1 MGDIDKDVETLKKS
15 LKIGGAEKVDENA
28 IIKLLANRNNIMRQ
42 QLRNYYNQKYN
53 RDLVSDLKAELDG
66 KFETAIVALLDDPFI
81 YDAKSLHKAMKGVG
95 TDTDACIEIICTRP
109 NWYLK
114 NIMTAYTNLTGG
126 DLIKDLKS
134 EVKLMGNTGILLC
147 DLLQCQRSE
156 NPTPNKETIEKYA
169 DDLIKGGIQK
179 LGTDEKLFMDIL
191 TKTSTPEL
199 QLLIDTYQK
208 KAGESLL
215 VSIDKEFSG
224 DVKKTLKT
232 IIYANTTPSE
242 YFATRVNEAI
252 TSAGQK
258 DELLMRILITR
269 DEVDMPKIKECYKRL
284 YGKDMVES
292 VKEATLGDYK
302 NLLVEL
308 CDH

>member
-28 IIKLLANRNNIMRQ
+28 IIKLLANRNNLMRQ
-42 QLRNYYNQKYN
+42 QLRNYYNQKFN
-53 RDLVSDLKAELDG
+53 RDLVADLKADLDG
-66 KFETAIVALLDDPFI
+66 KFETAIVALFDD
-81 YDAKSLHKAMKGVG
+81 
-95 TDTDACIEIICTRP
+95 TCIEIICTRP

-134 EVKLMGNTGILLC
+134 EVKLMGNTGTLLC

-156 NPTPNKETIEKYA
+156 NPTPNKEIIEKYA
-169 DDLIKGGIQK
+169 DDLIKGGIQR

-242 YFATRVNEAI
+242 YFASRVNEAI

-269 DEVDMPKIKECYKRL
+269 DEVDMPKIKECYKKL

>member
-1 MGDIDKDVETLKKS
+1 MGDIDKDVVALNNS
-15 LKIGGAEKVDENA
+15 LKAGGAAKVDENA
-28 IIKLLANRNNIMRQ
+28 IIKLLANRSNVMRQ
-42 QLRNYYNQKYN
+42 QLMNYYNNKYH
-53 RDLVSDLKAELDG
+53 RDLVFDLKSELDG
-66 KFETAIVALLDDPFI
+66 KFEAAIIALFDDPYV
-81 YDAKSLHKAMKGVG
+81 YDAKSLHKAMKGTG
-95 TDTDACIEIICTRP
+95 TDTDVCIEIICTRP

-134 EVKLMGNTGILLC
+134 EVKLMGNTGKLLVN
-147 DLLQCQRSE
+147 LLECQRSE
-156 NPTPNKETIEKYA
+156 NANPDKATMEKYA
-169 DDLIKGGIQK
+169 DDLINGGIKK
-179 LGTDEKLFMDIL
+179 LGTDEKLFIDVL
-191 TKTSTPEL
+191 TKTSTVEL
-199 QLLIDTYQK
+199 QMLLDIYQK

-215 VSIDKEFSG
+215 TSIDKEFSG

-242 YFATRVNEAI
+242 YFAGRVNEAI
-252 TSAGQK
+252 TSGGKK

-269 DEVDMPKIKECYKRL
+269 DEVDMPKIKECYKQK

>member
-1 MGDIDKDVETLKKS
+1 MGDIDKDVETLYKS
-15 LKIGGAEKVDENA
+15 LKIGGAQKVDENA
-28 IIKLLANRNNIMRQ
+28 IIKLLANRNNVMRQ
-42 QLRNYYNQKYN
+42 QLRNYYNQKYK
-53 RDLVSDLKAELDG
+53 RDLVTDLKAELDG

-81 YDAKSLHKAMKGVG
+81 YDAKTLHKAMKGVG

-134 EVKLMGNTGILLC
+134 EIQLMGNTGTLLC
-147 DLLQCQRSE
+147 TLLQCQRSE
-156 NPTPNKETIEKYA
+156 NPNPNKETIEKYA
-169 DDLIKGGIQK
+169 DDLIKGGIQR

-199 QLLIDTYQK
+199 QLLIDIYQK

-215 VSIDKEFSG
+215 ASIDKEFIG

-242 YFATRVNEAI
+242 YFASRVNEAI
-252 TSAGQK
+252 TSAGKK

-269 DEVDMPKIKECYKRL
+269 DEVDMPKIKECYKKL

>member
-15 LKIGGAEKVDENA
+15 LKSGGAAQVDEKA
-28 IIKLLANRNNIMRQ
+28 IIKLLANRNNVMRQ
-42 QLRNYYNQKYN
+42 QLRNYYNQKYQ
-53 RDLVSDLKAELDG
+53 RDLVFDLKSDLDG
-66 KFETAIVALLDDPFI
+66 KFETAIVALFDDPYI
-81 YDAKSLHKAMKGVG
+81 YDAKTLHKAMKGVG

-114 NIMTAYTNLTGG
+114 NIMLAYTNLTGG

-134 EVKLMGNTGILLC
+134 EVKLMGNTGTLLVS
-147 DLLQCQRSE
+147 LLQCQRSE

-169 DDLIKGGIQK
+169 DDLINGGIK
-179 LGTDEKLFMDIL
+179 RLGTDEKLFMDIL

-199 QLLIDTYQK
+199 QLLMETYQK

-224 DVKKTLKT
+224 DVQKTLKT
-232 IIYANTTPSE
+232 IIYANTAPSE
-242 YFATRVNEAI
+242 YFARRVNEAI
-252 TSAGQK
+252 SSAGTK

-269 DEVDMPKIKECYKRL
+269 DEVDMPKIKECYKNL

-292 VKEATLGDYK
+292 VKGATLGDYK
-302 NLLVEL
+302 DLLVEL

>member
-1 MGDIDKDVETLKKS
+1 
-15 LKIGGAEKVDENA
+15 
-28 IIKLLANRNNIMRQ
+28 MRQ
-42 QLRNYYNQKYN
+42 QLRNYYNQKFN

-66 KFETAIVALLDDPFI
+66 KFEAAIVALLDDPFI

-134 EVKLMGNTGILLC
+134 EVKLMGNTGTLLC
-147 DLLQCQRSE
+147 TLLQCQRSE

-169 DDLIKGGIQK
+169 DDLIKGGIK
-179 LGTDEKLFMDIL
+179 RLGTDEKLFMDIL

-199 QLLIDTYQK
+199 QLLMNIYQE
-208 KAGESLL
+208 KAKESLL

-224 DVKKTLKT
+224 DIKKTLKT

-242 YFATRVNEAI
+242 YFAGRVHEAI
-252 TSAGQK
+252 TSGGKK

-269 DEVDMPKIKECYKRL
+269 DEVDMPRIKECYKKN
-284 YGKDMVES
+284 YGKDMVEA

>member
-1 MGDIDKDVETLKKS
+1 MGDIDKDVETLYKS
-15 LKIGGAEKVDENA
+15 LKIGGAQKVDENA
-28 IIKLLANRNNIMRQ
+28 IIKLLANRNNVMRQ
-42 QLRNYYNQKYN
+42 QLKNYYNQKYK
-53 RDLVSDLKAELDG
+53 RDLVTDLKAELDG

-134 EVKLMGNTGILLC
+134 EVKLMGNTGTLLC
-147 DLLQCQRSE
+147 TLLQCQRSE
-156 NPTPNKETIEKYA
+156 NPNPNKETIEKYA

-179 LGTDEKLFMDIL
+179 LGTDEQLFMDIL

-215 VSIDKEFSG
+215 ASIDKEFIG

-242 YFATRVNEAI
+242 YFASRVNEAI

-269 DEVDMPKIKECYKRL
+269 DEVDMPKIKECYKKL

>member
-1 MGDIDKDVETLKKS
+1 MGDIDKDVETLFKS
-15 LKIGGAEKVDENA
+15 LKRGGAQKVDENA
-28 IIKLLANRNNIMRQ
+28 IIKLLANRNNVMRQ
-42 QLRNYYNQKYN
+42 QLKNYYNKKYK
-53 RDLVSDLKAELDG
+53 RDLVTDLKAELDG

-134 EVKLMGNTGILLC
+134 EVKLMGNTGTLLC
-147 DLLQCQRSE
+147 TLLQCQRSE
-156 NPTPNKETIEKYA
+156 NPNPNKETIEKYA
-169 DDLIKGGIQK
+169 DDLIKGGIQR

-199 QLLIDTYQK
+199 QLLIDIYQK

-215 VSIDKEFSG
+215 ASIDKEFIG

-242 YFATRVNEAI
+242 YFASRVNEAI
-252 TSAGQK
+252 TSAGKK

-269 DEVDMPKIKECYKRL
+269 DEVDMPKIKECYKKL

>member
-1 MGDIDKDVETLKKS
+1 MGDIDKDVETLYKS
-15 LKIGGAEKVDENA
+15 LKIGGAQKVDENA
-28 IIKLLANRNNIMRQ
+28 IIKLLANRNNVMRQ
-42 QLRNYYNQKYN
+42 QLRNYYNQKYK
-53 RDLVSDLKAELDG
+53 RDLVTDLKAELDG

-81 YDAKSLHKAMKGVG
+81 YDAKTLHKAMKGVG

-134 EVKLMGNTGILLC
+134 EVQLMGNTGTLLC
-147 DLLQCQRSE
+147 TLLQCQRSE
-156 NPTPNKETIEKYA
+156 NPNPNKETIEKYA
-169 DDLIKGGIQK
+169 DDLIKGGIQR

-215 VSIDKEFSG
+215 ASIDKEFIG

-242 YFATRVNEAI
+242 YFASRVNEAI
-252 TSAGQK
+252 TSAGKK

-269 DEVDMPKIKECYKRL
+269 DEVDMPKIKECYKKL

>member
-28 IIKLLANRNNIMRQ
+28 IIKLLANRNNVMRQ
-42 QLRNYYNQKYN
+42 QLRNYYNQKFN

-66 KFETAIVALLDDPFI
+66 KFEAAIVALLDDPFI

-134 EVKLMGNTGILLC
+134 EVKLMGNTGTLLC
-147 DLLQCQRSE
+147 TLLQCQRSE

-215 VSIDKEFSG
+215 VSIDKEFTG

-242 YFATRVNEAI
+242 YFAQRVNEAI
-252 TSAGQK
+252 TRERQK

-269 DEVDMPKIKECYKRL
+269 DEVDMPKIKECYKTL

-292 VKEATLGDYK
+292 IKEATLGDYK

>member
-1 MGDIDKDVETLKKS
+1 MGDIDKDVETLYKS
-15 LKIGGAEKVDENA
+15 LKIGGAQKVDENA
-28 IIKLLANRNNIMRQ
+28 IIKLLANRNNVMRQ
-42 QLRNYYNQKYN
+42 QLRNYYNQNYK
-53 RDLVSDLKAELDG
+53 RDLVTDLKAELDG

-81 YDAKSLHKAMKGVG
+81 YDAKTLHKAMKGVG

-134 EVKLMGNTGILLC
+134 EVQLMGNTGTLLC
-147 DLLQCQRSE
+147 TLLQCQRSE
-156 NPTPNKETIEKYA
+156 NPNPNKETIEKYA
-169 DDLIKGGIQK
+169 DDLIKGGIQR

-199 QLLIDTYQK
+199 QLLIDIYQK

-215 VSIDKEFSG
+215 ASIDKEFIG

-242 YFATRVNEAI
+242 YFASRVNEAI
-252 TSAGQK
+252 TSAGKK

-269 DEVDMPKIKECYKRL
+269 DEVDMPKIKECYKKL

>member
-28 IIKLLANRNNIMRQ
+28 IIKLLANRNNVMRQ
-42 QLRNYYNQKYN
+42 QLRNYYNKKFN

-66 KFETAIVALLDDPFI
+66 KFEAAIVALLDDPFI

-134 EVKLMGNTGILLC
+134 EVKLMGNTGTLLC
-147 DLLQCQRSE
+147 TLLQCQRSE

-179 LGTDEKLFMDIL
+179 LGTDEKLFMDVL

-215 VSIDKEFSG
+215 VSIDKEFTG

-242 YFATRVNEAI
+242 YFAQRVNEAI

-269 DEVDMPKIKECYKRL
+269 DEVDMPKIKECYKTL

>member
-1 MGDIDKDVETLKKS
+1 MGDIDRDVETLKKS

-28 IIKLLANRNNIMRQ
+28 IIKLLANRNNVMRQ
-42 QLRNYYNQKYN
+42 QLRNYYNKKFN

-66 KFETAIVALLDDPFI
+66 KFEAAIVALLDDPFI

-134 EVKLMGNTGILLC
+134 EVKLMGNTGTLLC
-147 DLLQCQRSE
+147 TLLQCQRSE

-215 VSIDKEFSG
+215 VSIDKEFTG

-242 YFATRVNEAI
+242 YFAQRVNEAI
-252 TSAGQK
+252 TSGGQK

-269 DEVDMPKIKECYKRL
+269 DEVDMPKIKECYKTL

-292 VKEATLGDYK
+292 IKEATLGDYK